1 MLKLYFNAGFLK
13 HRGMLMFSLFI
24 KSKNWLAHHFPCQL
38 CGLDSQHKATV
49 CQDCWT
55 QLPWETEKIIKQE
68 IPIFVACRYEYP
80 INRIIQKFKYE
91 QQLHFQHLLATLI
104 LQSHLPKVQAIVPM
118 PISEERLIERGYNQS
133 LEVAKIVA
141 KILNIP
147 IWQPIQ
153 RMHQHSQKGLTRLER
168 IEDIQS
174 QFQIKNDHK
183 IRYRRVLILDDVVTT
198 GSSILALKQ
207 SLEQL
212 GCQKIFACA
221 IANAN

>member
-1 MLKLYFNAGFLK
+1 
-13 HRGMLMFSLFI
+13 MLMFNLFS
-24 KSKNWLAHHFPCQL
+24 KSKNLITPILRCQL
-38 CGLDSQHKATV
+38 CSLDSQYKATI
-49 CQDCWT
+49 CKDCWT
-55 QLPWETEKIIKQE
+55 QIPWETEKIIKQE
-68 IPIFVACRYEYP
+68 VPIFVACRYEYP
-80 INRIIQKFKYE
+80 INRIIPKFKYE
-91 QQLHFQHLLATLI
+91 QQLHFQHLLANLI
-104 LQSHLPKVQAIVPM
+104 LQLHLPKVQAIVPM

-168 IEDIQS
+168 IENIQS
-174 QFQIKNDHK
+174 QFQIKKDYK

-198 GSSILALKQ
+198 GSSILALMQ